1 MMKEPYQL
9 PRQEKGRP
17 AGKHQKVHG
26 YVPPKTVDN
35 HWNFYKKGIYIA
47 KPGSGL
53 PGWFLPLLAL
63 LFIVVLVFWAAPS
76 AIARWQSGQQAVQNN
91 EANAV
96 KMIYGQSTRVV
107 IRSVADVFEQPD
119 LKAARL
125 TQALYNE
132 PVTLR
137 ETACPYGFAAVRLTD
152 GTEGFMMTKDLTEDR
167 TSVEPALYTQKLVIA
182 SATKRVMS
190 HATQGTML
198 VEVMMGTVLY
208 ADYRGDGISR
218 VHLPDGS
225 EGWISDE
232 GVIILPVN
240 GQIEVPANGA
250 RYFCSS
256 ALTFKQ
262 VTVLSNGQSVRG
274 ISTTGIVR
282 LAAAVNGMT
291 VPRTLAGL
299 STSGQALSLITQEE
313 SGLVDLSQLQAG
325 DLIFLADTAQP
336 GQIGDLAI
344 YTDTNQILYA
354 RPMHSSIQLLDL
366 TQNEDLWKR
375 IILVRRLF

>member
-1 MMKEPYQL
+1 MKEPYYST
-9 PRQEKGRP
+9 RQEKGRP
-17 AGKHQKVHG
+17 TGKHQKPQG

-63 LFIVVLVFWAAPS
+63 LLIVVLVFWAAPS
-76 AIARWQSGQQAVQNN
+76 AIARWQSRQQTAQSND
-91 EANAV
+91 ANTV
-96 KMIYGQSTRVV
+96 KMIYDQNTRIV
-107 IRSVADVFEQPD
+107 IRSVADVFEKPD
-119 LKAARL
+119 LKAVRL

-132 PVTLR
+132 PVALR
-137 ETACPYGFAAVRLTD
+137 EEACPYGFAAVRLED
-152 GTEGFMMTKDLTEDR
+152 GTEGYMMTKDLTEDR
-167 TSVEPALYTQKLVIA
+167 TSAEPALYTHKLVIA
-182 SATKRVMS
+182 SAAKRVMS

-198 VEVMMGTVLY
+198 AEVMMGTVLY

-218 VHLPDGS
+218 VRLPDGS

-232 GVIILPVN
+232 GVIVLPIG

-262 VTVLSNGQSVRG
+262 VTVLTNGQSVRG

-291 VPRTLAGL
+291 VPRTLTGL
-299 STSGQALSLITQEE
+299 SSSGRALTLTTQEE
-313 SGLVDLSQLQAG
+313 TGLVDLSQLQAG
-325 DLIFLADTAQP
+325 DLIFLADAAQP
-336 GQIGDLAI
+336 DQIGDLAI

-366 TQNEDLWKR
+366 TQNVDLWKR
-375 IILVRRLF
+375 IIQVRRLF